1 MNVEET
7 LYKNSLKDHKTVTM
21 GDFKKYP
28 ENEKDKVVPAVIR
41 NNDRDDLWIKRDLMI
56 EHFKNFFNILL

>member
-1 MNVEET
+1 MNVEEA

-21 GDFKKYP
+21 DDFKKYP

-41 NNDRDDLWIKRDLMI
+41 NNDRDDLRIKRDLMI
-56 EHFKNFFNILL
+56 EHFKKIFNVLL

>member
-1 MNVEET
+1 M
-7 LYKNSLKDHKTVTM
+7 D
-21 GDFKKYP
+21 DFKKYP